1 MAIMDEINLVLQH
14 CSWCDVSFIN
24 KEEMKLNEITTAC
37 SNASKAIDPC
47 NNHLSENE
55 LSSSDD
61 LYHDDIIE
69 ARF

>member
-1 MAIMDEINLVLQH
+1 MNQINLVLQH

-24 KEEMKLNEITTAC
+24 KVEIKSNNMTTAC
-37 SNASKAIDPC
+37 SNPNRVTDQSTTTT
-47 NNHLSENE
+47 NE
-55 LSSSDD
+55 LSSSED